1 MSKTE
6 AENYQTRG
14 LFNDWIFMHLYIPT
28 YTVPLRTMQT
38 KILFMTRLQREGVN
52 TCTCF
57 S

>member
-38 KILFMTRLQREGVN
+38 EIFVN
-52 TCTCF
+52 NTFTTWRV
-57 S
+57 